1 MDTPQDPPPMPPA
14 KIIVYAITLP
24 LSLLLLIFWPAGSL
38 GWRPGWLFV
47 AIVVIGFGVSGLV
60 LARVNPVIYRARSR
74 FQPGTKGWDK
84 ALLAVILPAMVAILP
99 VAALDAGRRHWSQV
113 PLWLVAGGYAAL
125 LAGIAVTA
133 RAQAVNPFFEPGVR
147 IQSERHQRVIDSG
160 PYRALSTEERRVGK
174 ESGRTCRYG

>member
-1 MDTPQDPPPMPPA
+1 MRISDWSSD
-14 KIIVYAITLP
+14 VCSSDL
-24 LSLLLLIFWPAGSL
+24 
-38 GWRPGWLFV
+38 
-47 AIVVIGFGVSGLV
+47 IGFGVSGLV

-99 VAALDAGRRHWSQV
+99 VAALDAGRLHWSQV

-133 RAQAVNPFFEPGVR
+133 WAQAVNPFFEPGVR

-160 PYRALSTEERRVGK
+160 PYRAIDRKSTRLN
-174 ESGRTCRYG
+174 SSH

>member
-1 MDTPQDPPPMPPA
+1 MRISDWSSD
-14 KIIVYAITLP
+14 VCSSDL
-24 LSLLLLIFWPAGSL
+24 
-38 GWRPGWLFV
+38 
-47 AIVVIGFGVSGLV
+47 IGFGVSGLV

-99 VAALDAGRRHWSQV
+99 VAALDAGRLHWSQV

-133 RAQAVNPFFEPGVR
+133 WAQAVNPFFEPGVR
-147 IQSERHQRVIDSG
+147 HQSERHQRARKTVVSG
-160 PYRALSTEERRVGK
+160 KSVTVRVDI
-174 ESGRTCRYG
+174 